1 MAGSLDYAK
10 EWMRDGDQLLQ
21 RAGQRLVAF
30 DTDHQPMQIELA
42 THDFS
47 RAAQMYLT
55 GAVEYQQGRE
65 ATVLST
71 ASLDDTVRLV
81 QHLEGRLRSEAE
93 AAWHAA
99 KERLLPS
106 QESDRSGALEPAR
119 AFAESLRD
127 RLAHAAPELFDR
139 PSSPDPSREQKPSRS
154 R

>member
-21 RAGQRLVAF
+21 RAGQRLAAF
-30 DTDHQPMQIELA
+30 DTDPQPMQIELA

-55 GAVEYQQGRE
+55 GAVEYQQGTEGVQR
-65 ATVLST
+65 AT
-71 ASLDDTVRLV
+71 AGLDDTVRLV

-93 AAWHAA
+93 AAWQTA
-99 KERLLPS
+99 RQDLLPS
-106 QESDRSGALEPAR
+106 QETRSTGIEPAR
-119 AFAESLRD
+119 TFAESLRD

-139 PSSPDPSREQKPSRS
+139 GHGPEPSRGATPWRGS
-154 R
+154 

>member
-10 EWMRDGDQLLQ
+10 EWMRDGDRLLEG
-21 RAGQRLVAF
+21 AGQRLVSAAG
-30 DTDHQPMQIELA
+30 DHQPIDIEMA
-42 THDFS
+42 VSDFS

-65 ATVLST
+65 AVQRATSG
-71 ASLDDTVRLV
+71 LDDTVRLV

-93 AAWHAA
+93 AAWQSARQH
-99 KERLLPS
+99 LLPS
-106 QESDRSGALEPAR
+106 QETRSGGLEHAR
-119 AFAESLRD
+119 PFAETLRD

-139 PSSPDPSREQKPSRS
+139 GAGPEPSRDPNPSRS

>member
-10 EWMRDGDQLLQ
+10 EWMRDGDRLLE
-21 RAGQRLVAF
+21 RAGHRLISAAG
-30 DTDHQPMQIELA
+30 DDQPIEIEMA
-42 THDFS
+42 VSDFS

-65 ATVLST
+65 AVQRATSG
-71 ASLDDTVRLV
+71 LDDTVRLV

-93 AAWHAA
+93 AAWQSARKH
-99 KERLLPS
+99 LLPS
-106 QESDRSGALEPAR
+106 QETRPGGLEPAR
-119 AFAESLRD
+119 TFAKALRD

-139 PSSPDPSREQKPSRS
+139 GPGPEPSRDPNPSRS